1 MLLLYT
7 LCHWAHVTTRSSEHT
22 LLFQVWSKIQA
33 SESYFISE
41 TVIAQ
46 LFVQPQEISRAII
59 QNTIQWQF
67 SVSDLEPADILLRI
81 RTQAQNFTGQEPA
94 KPQAR
99 EGQLLQLPAKEGI
112 SWRITRSILST
123 QKTKVKSCLKYHSD
137 LANILK
143 SSTKYYLTKVIAG
156 KGYQEYVVTKWTFNV
171 LNSVVF

>member
-1 MLLLYT
+1 MSAEWTYACNWEKENCSFLAATSQMLLLYT

-67 SVSDLEPADILLRI
+67 SVSELEPADILLRI
-81 RTQAQNFTGQEPA
+81 RTQSQNFAGQEPA

-99 EGQLLQLPAKEGI
+99 EGQLLQLSAKEGI
-112 SWRITRSILST
+112 SWRITRSIFGQTSPEIGPSRCARNTL
-123 QKTKVKSCLKYHSD
+123 
-137 LANILK
+137 
-143 SSTKYYLTKVIAG
+143 
-156 KGYQEYVVTKWTFNV
+156 
-171 LNSVVF
+171 